1 MDIRGALG
9 SKTGKNAVL
18 PWFWKIKRGG
28 SDGAPPFYGGHSLLN
43 GGSPYYTFWPE
54 KSKIW
59 SIEVKKSNLFIFLQ
73 QKIIV
78 TFSWKNFICKGFLT
92 VILS

>member
-1 MDIRGALG
+1 MIIRGAIG

-18 PWFWKIKRGG
+18 PWFWKINLVAATARR
-28 SDGAPPFYGGHSLLN
+28 LLD

-59 SIEVKKSNLFIFLQ
+59 TIEVKKINSKKWLFYYLKVSNLFIFLQ

-78 TFSWKNFICKGFLT
+78 TFFVKKFHL
-92 VILS
+92 